1 MSLKL
6 VPAVLFIGSML
17 FTPFLQALP
26 ELKCISGG
34 FPTTSFLLSEKADH
48 VELRVINHNGAK
60 YAPVYNGNATPSD
73 IGHIQKSG
81 DFFEKL
87 GDFFTIKFEK
97 KNCRFEEDK
106 FFTCFLNEESTISGT
121 RINTIY
127 FSTSESTDRIV
138 GFEFNKKNVRL
149 SLRENQQDFLE
160 YRLEM
165 SYYDNDCEINRK

>member
-1 MSLKL
+1 MQLKIIQ
-6 VPAVLFIGSML
+6 AVLFSGFLL
-17 FTPFLQALP
+17 FSSLLQALP
-26 ELKCISGG
+26 DLKCITGG
-34 FPTTSFLLSEKADH
+34 FPSTSFLLSEKSDH

-73 IGHIQKSG
+73 IEHIKKSG

-97 KNCRFEEDK
+97 KNCRFEEDR
-106 FFTCFLNEESTISGT
+106 FFTCFLNDESDISGT
-121 RINTIY
+121 KIHTIY

-138 GFEFNKKNVRL
+138 GYEFNKKNVRL

-165 SYYDNDCEINRK
+165 AYFDGDCEISRK

>member
-1 MSLKL
+1 MQFKAIQAL
-6 VPAVLFIGSML
+6 VFAGTLFSA
-17 FTPFLQALP
+17 PFLQALP
-26 ELKCISGG
+26 GLKCITGG
-34 FPTTSFLLSEKADH
+34 FPSTSFLLSEESDH
-48 VELRVINHNGAK
+48 VELRVINHNGSK

-73 IGHIQKSG
+73 VEHIKKSG

-97 KNCRFEEDK
+97 KNCRFEEDR
-106 FFTCFLNEESTISGT
+106 FFTCFLNDESDISGT
-121 RINTIY
+121 KIHTIY

-149 SLRENQQDFLE
+149 SLREKPQDFLE

-165 SYYDNDCEINRK
+165 SYYDGDCEITGK